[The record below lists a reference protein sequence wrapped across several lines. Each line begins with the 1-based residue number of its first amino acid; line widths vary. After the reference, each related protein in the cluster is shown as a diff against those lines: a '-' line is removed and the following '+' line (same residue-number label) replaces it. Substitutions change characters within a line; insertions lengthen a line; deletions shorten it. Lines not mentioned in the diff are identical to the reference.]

1 MSTFRILVADDH
13 EIVRQGIRAIIE
25 SHPGWEVCAEAM
37 DGQETLQKV
46 AESNPDLIA
55 LDIGMPNLNG
65 LDAAR
70 QILRE
75 NPKAKILF
83 LTVYDTD
90 QAAKTAKQMGAKGL
104 ILKSDAGKELI
115 GAIETIQRNSVYF
128 SAKMNHAGLGS
139 DLRGNRRSLEK
150 DTLTP
155 RESEVIKLLAE
166 GKSTKDVAA
175 LLSLSVKTAETH
187 RSNIMGKL
195 GLHSVSELVLYAVRN
210 NIVQATGADGS
221 DSEAHSAVHAAD
233 GNRPSE
239 SSGST
244 PSDSS
249 VPSTPEG
256 TAA

>member
-1 MSTFRILVADDH
+1 MSSFRILIADDH

-25 SHPGWEVCAEAM
+25 SHPGWEVCAEAV
-37 DGQETLQKV
+37 DGQETLNKV
-46 AESNPDLIA
+46 RESNPDLVA
-55 LDIGMPNLNG
+55 LDIGMPNMNG

-70 QILRE
+70 QILQD

-90 QAAKTAKQMGAKGL
+90 AAAKTAMQMGAKGL

-115 GAIETIQRNSVYF
+115 GAIETIQRNAVYF
-128 SAKMNHAGLGS
+128 SPKMSQAGFGS
-139 DLRGNRRSLEK
+139 DLRGSRRSLNK

-175 LLSLSVKTAETH
+175 LLGLSVKTAETH

-210 NIVQATGADGS
+210 NIVQTTGS
-221 DSEAHSAVHAAD
+221 DGRAAGDNAAV
-233 GNRPSE
+233 
-239 SSGST
+239 GSL
-244 PSDSS
+244 PSDEAANAQPDAAASS
-249 VPSTPEG
+249 SPERDV
-256 TAA
+256 A